1 METPSREIDHWRV
14 TASSAPAREPV
25 HRRLRLMV
33 VVVSV
38 VAAIGGSVW
47 LMTRG
52 SSESVTTR
60 GVTATLRVPGH
71 PGWVAAGRNALWLAQ
86 TRTQMP
92 VGDRPLMRLDLASG
106 KIEQRIR
113 VGGQASYLA
122 HVGRRLFASVEHVGS
137 SGAGPS
143 LVVALGWRSGDVLA
157 RTQFPTQMGPLVDD
171 GTDLWVL
178 QVEPGALLRLDPHT
192 LKPKAPPLP
201 LSRGRALG
209 LAVGGGYIWATASD
223 AGEVLRIDPATR
235 KVTPVRV
242 GGFPVGI
249 AVAAG
254 SVWFVDRDRAEVG
267 RLTPRTLRP
276 VGTPIGVGGAPEW
289 LAQAT
294 HYLFVGD
301 PVRGTVSRIDVR
313 SATAAGQPIRVAPAA
328 AAAPGLAVAQAGGSV
343 WVSSFASST
352 LALVSASSTT
362 SAPRAAIASSG
373 RTTGAST
380 RALPPGGRV
389 VARIR
394 LGRGAPA
401 PAGGGALAVGVGA
414 VWAMSDAE
422 EKLMRI
428 DPSRNAVVARI
439 DVPPEPDTAAA
450 GDGAVWLTYPSND
463 TVLRVDPTT
472 DKVTATIP
480 VRAEPAGIA
489 TSPGAVWVADLS
501 GPSVSRIDPV
511 TNRVVA
517 TIRVGPLRTCCAE
530 HMSLTVA
537 GGKLWVAVPN
547 GDKIVGIDLTT
558 NRIVTRLEVPYSPC
572 AYLAADQRDVW
583 SAGGA
588 CADTVGQIDIRRK
601 KPTAQVS
608 EPHAVG
614 LALAFG
620 SVWAA
625 VIDSADVDRIDP
637 RTGQLIARLHVGGAP
652 VRLGAGFGSIWVN
665 DDNGRVLRVRPTS

>member
-1 METPSREIDHWRV
+1 VETPSRAIDHWPV

-25 HRRLRLMV
+25 HRRFRLIV
-33 VVVSV
+33 VLASV

-47 LMTRG
+47 LMTHG
-52 SSESVTTR
+52 SSERVTTR
-60 GVTATLRVPGH
+60 GVTATLHVPGH
-71 PGWVAAGRNALWLAQ
+71 PGSVAAGRNALWLAE
-86 TRTQMP
+86 TGTQMP

-137 SGAGPS
+137 SGSGPS
-143 LVVALGWRSGDVLA
+143 LVAALDWQSGHVLA
-157 RTQFPTQMGPLVDD
+157 RTQFPTQMGPLAAD
-171 GTDLWVL
+171 GRDLWVL
-178 QVEPGALLRLDPHT
+178 QATPGALLRLDPQT
-192 LKPKAPPLP
+192 LAPKAPPLP

-209 LAVGGGYIWATASD
+209 LVVGGGYIWATASD

-235 KVTPVRV
+235 KITPVRV

-267 RLTPRTLRP
+267 RLAPRTLRP
-276 VGTPIGVGGAPEW
+276 VGTPIRVGGAPEW

-301 PVRGTVSRIDVR
+301 PVRGTITRIDVR
-313 SATAAGQPIRVAPAA
+313 SGKAAGRPIRVAPAA
-328 AAAPGLAVAQAGGSV
+328 AAAPGLAVAPAGGSV

-352 LALVSASSTT
+352 LARVSASSTT
-362 SAPRAAIASSG
+362 SAPPAVIASSG
-373 RTTGAST
+373 RTTGSST
-380 RALPPGGRV
+380 QALPPGGRV

-401 PAGGGALAVGVGA
+401 PAGGGALTVGESA

-422 EKLMRI
+422 ETLMRI

-439 DVPPEPDTAAA
+439 KVPPGPEAAAA
-450 GDGAVWLTYPSND
+450 GDGAVWLTYPASD
-463 TVLRVDPTT
+463 VVSRIDPNTN
-472 DKVTATIP
+472 KATATIP
-480 VRAEPAGIA
+480 VGAEPAGIA
-489 TSPGAVWVADLS
+489 TSPGAVWVADLG
-501 GPSVSRIDPV
+501 GPSVSRIDPA

-517 TIRVGPLRTCCAE
+517 TIRVGPLRACCAE

-547 GDKIVGIDLTT
+547 GDEIVEIDPTT
-558 NRIVTRLEVPYSPC
+558 NHLVTRLKLPYSPC
-572 AYLAADQRDVW
+572 GFVAADRNVVW
-583 SAGGA
+583 SAGGG
-588 CADTVGQIDIRRK
+588 CADTVGQIDIRREK
-601 KPTAQVS
+601 LTAQVD

-614 LALAFG
+614 VVLAFG

-625 VIDSADVDRIDP
+625 VIDSADLDRIDGN
-637 RTGQLIARLHVGGAP
+637 TGRLIGRLHLGGNP
-652 VRLGAGFGSIWVN
+652 VRASVGFGSIWVN